1 MPSKYH
7 QHLLLSTN
15 IRKLKSA
22 VTVAFVGV
30 LVSEK
35 YFACTLPSLH
45 LVSVILALP
54 SLHLVSVILALPSLH
69 LVSVILALPSLHPL
83 HVSITNL
90 FDGFLVYSNTLIEDV
105 ALGK

>member
-35 YFACTLPSLH
+35 YFACTL
-45 LVSVILALP
+45 
-54 SLHLVSVILALPSLH
+54 H

-83 HVSITNL
+83 HIFIMYL

>member
-54 SLHLVSVILALPSLH
+54 SLH
-69 LVSVILALPSLHPL
+69 PL
-83 HVSITNL
+83 HDSITHL